1 MAKKS
6 IKTELTDSKIKDET
20 KKASTKNVTKSTTKS
35 KKVPAKSKPDSKV
48 VGKPLKVDEPKKVT
62 KAAPKAT
69 KKATVKKTA
78 QKKVAELKAEVKP
91 VKIEKKEK
99 VAKKVDEKKAI
110 SAKVEETKLE
120 SKTPA
125 KKAKAP
131 KKTKAKAT
139 VKSTPV
145 DTTQEVKAKEVKV
158 EVKKADVIKK
168 PEIVEEIKVDSKT
181 ATKKKKAP
189 KKSKAKVENTPAP
202 KVEEVKAVDRIAKE
216 IKVEINPKKEKPK
229 KEERVLNL
237 VLKAD
242 MKPEIKEEVV
252 ANDTK
257 KDEAKKPEKVEE
269 IKSDSKTTVKK
280 KKAPKKS
287 KAKTENTPAPKVEEI
302 KAVDKKANEI
312 KVEITPK
319 KEEPKKEERVLN
331 LVLKADMKP
340 EIKEEIDVKDSKDN
354 KKVVDT
360 KKKDDTKKPEKVEEV
375 KADSKTA
382 TKKKKA
388 PKKSKVKTENTPAP
402 KVEVAKVVDKKVNE
416 IKVEI
421 TSKKEEPKKEERVLN
436 LVLKADL
443 KPEVKEEA
451 EAKDS
456 KDNKKITDNKKTVK
470 SKKVDNKIKVDNKKE
485 DSQETEKVEEV
496 KADFKATN
504 KKKKAPKK
512 STAKAKESDV
522 KVAET
527 QIDEKKLNLVLK
539 SDIKV
544 ETKAVE
550 ESKKVEEVKKT
561 PIVITK
567 SSDRFKPVPLRIF
580 EEKKSNQ
587 KTNNNKT
594 KTTDKSKS
602 VHILKINEAN
612 LLNAKQ
618 KREAYYKNLFA
629 NLNDFLS
636 KDLYLDKNIRI
647 VIGVSG
653 GCDSIVLLDILANLS
668 IENKFTLF
676 IAHFDHS
683 LRKESPQDLEF
694 VKEMAHKY
702 NIKFFSKK
710 ENVKDFAAKRS
721 FSVEEAARV
730 LRYEFY
736 EEISEKVDANF
747 VALGH
752 NANDS
757 TETFF
762 INLLRGSGLSG
773 LSGIPHKR
781 SLNQNVNVIRPVI
794 NLSRQEIE
802 EYANKRELKW
812 IEDQSNKENIYL
824 RNKIR
829 NELLPFMQEKFDR
842 DIVRSVNRTSKLIN
856 AADIFIYHKVK
867 KYVAEVII
875 EKKTSYVEID
885 LVKLFLYD
893 DFVKAEIIGLIL
905 KNNFNF
911 INLTQNI
918 VKGILNLYNSE
929 PGASFAINEKL
940 TVYKDRDTM
949 FIARN
954 QLFRSNTLLIDN
966 LGEFKFE
973 NKIFKLS
980 KCPKTKINYGESENI
995 EYFDL
1000 DYMPDKLE
1008 IRHIQDGDKFTP
1020 IGMTGRI
1027 KVNDFLTNNKIP
1039 LLKKKDILVLTDR
1052 VNIIWLCQNRIAD
1065 QYKVTDST
1073 HKVLKIEMIEKK

>member
-242 MKPEIKEEVV
+242 MKPEIKEEVN
-252 ANDTK
+252 A
-257 KDEAKKPEKVEE
+257 
-269 IKSDSKTTVKK
+269 
-280 KKAPKKS
+280 
-287 KAKTENTPAPKVEEI
+287 
-302 KAVDKKANEI
+302 
-312 KVEITPK
+312 
-319 KEEPKKEERVLN
+319 
-331 LVLKADMKP
+331 
-340 EIKEEIDVKDSKDN
+340 KDSKDK

-360 KKKDDTKKPEKVEEV
+360 KKKDDTKKDEAKKPEKVEEV

-421 TSKKEEPKKEERVLN
+421 TPKKEEPKKEERVLN